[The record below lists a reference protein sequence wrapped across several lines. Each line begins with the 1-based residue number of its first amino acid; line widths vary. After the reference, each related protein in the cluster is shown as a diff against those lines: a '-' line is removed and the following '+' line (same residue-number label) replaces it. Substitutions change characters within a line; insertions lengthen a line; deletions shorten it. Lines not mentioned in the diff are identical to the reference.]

1 MATMAA
7 VSRLSDR
14 MPDFNFLRLRIFH
27 RPTGW
32 QAIDEGHETVADVN
46 FVREAVPR
54 LCEYEKFRSVV
65 QRGSMLGNLDAMQRM
80 SPTFVGRMCLHF
92 HCPLSA
98 HAKNFLSGQV
108 VPISGVCF
116 ADL

>member
-14 MPDFNFLRLRIFH
+14 MPDSISSASAFST

-54 LCEYEKFRSVV
+54 LCEYEKLRSVV

-98 HAKNFLSGQV
+98 HAKNFQSGQV